1 MGNEAIYMTIASAM
15 IAGAV
20 YTYTVSHLFN
30 QFDIEMR
37 KVEDERNEGKNCL
50 DYEIENDNFR
60 KELELNEK

>member
-1 MGNEAIYMTIASAM
+1 
-15 IAGAV
+15 
-20 YTYTVSHLFN
+20 
-30 QFDIEMR
+30 MR